1 VDAGSAGDEPVGAAQ
16 VDRHAHQQQLGAVAV
31 KAAVADPAVPIGERF
46 IRPNSCSTW
55 QRIGYVHP
63 LLPGGLAA
71 AGHHSI
77 DDPGLGE
84 GRAMGLAVAAKSHLG
99 LTPRRCQS
107 GEIDYTGR
115 ISKRGDGLTRSYLF
129 EAANVLLTRVS
140 TWSTLKAWGMRLAK
154 RSGATKAKVA
164 LARKLAV
171 ILHRL
176 WCDGT
181 SFRWSTQKVSG

>member
-1 VDAGSAGDEPVGAAQ
+1 MTGGAFFQVRRKGTHRSHPPAGWAPPSARGPAAIYQKRTFVRLGRRKELFMATVDYPERVRRSSSVGAY
-16 VDRHAHQQQLGAVAV
+16 
-31 KAAVADPAVPIGERF
+31 F
-46 IRPNSCSTW
+46 
-55 QRIGYVHP
+55 
-63 LLPGGLAA
+63 
-71 AGHHSI
+71 
-77 DDPGLGE
+77 
-84 GRAMGLAVAAKSHLG
+84 G

-107 GEIDYTGR
+107 GDIDYTGR
-115 ISKRGDGLTRSYLF
+115 ISKRGDGLMRTYLF

-154 RSGATKAKVA
+154 RTGATKAKVA

-181 SFRWSTQKVSG
+181 SFRWSTQEVSG

>member
-1 VDAGSAGDEPVGAAQ
+1 MSLAATVDDPERFRRSSSVGA
-16 VDRHAHQQQLGAVAV
+16 
-31 KAAVADPAVPIGERF
+31 
-46 IRPNSCSTW
+46 
-55 QRIGYVHP
+55 Y
-63 LLPGGLAA
+63 
-71 AGHHSI
+71 
-77 DDPGLGE
+77 
-84 GRAMGLAVAAKSHLG
+84 LG

-115 ISKRGDGLTRSYLF
+115 ISKRGDGLMRSYLF

-140 TWSTLKAWGMRLAK
+140 TWSTLRAWGMRLAK
-154 RSGATKAKVA
+154 RTGATKAKVA

-181 SFRWSTQKVSG
+181 SFRWSTQTVSGRWAEQRDPPAADGISAGTMRRPSRRHCWSAPISADSACNIERPKHPTPSWGGRCSNRENSGPDGDIRGRP

>member
-1 VDAGSAGDEPVGAAQ
+1 MPTGLSRHERRLRRRDTRAWPRRRHSPPEHRHRLMTVPGVGAVTAAAFLAT
-16 VDRHAHQQQLGAVAV
+16 VD
-31 KAAVADPAVPIGERF
+31 DPERF
-46 IRPNSCSTW
+46 RRSSSV
-55 QRIGYVHP
+55 GAYF
-63 LLPGGLAA
+63 
-71 AGHHSI
+71 
-77 DDPGLGE
+77 
-84 GRAMGLAVAAKSHLG
+84 G

-107 GEIDYTGR
+107 GDIDYTGR
-115 ISKRGDGLTRSYLF
+115 ISKRGDGLMRSYLF

-176 WCDGT
+176 WRDGT
-181 SFRWSTQKVSG
+181 SFRWSTQEVSG